1 MKPAVTV
8 NVNVVDLVLTSSAL
22 PLIVMVYVPV
32 GVEVVVVIERVD
44 ENVGVPVAV
53 PSVAT
58 GQLGAVHTG
67 PVTVV
72 ESVIDRLV
80 PPFRVAV
87 TVAEALLPCTTAA
100 DVGLTDKPYV
110 NGAPT
115 VNVNVVDRVLTSS
128 VLPLIVIV

>member
-1 MKPAVTV
+1 
-8 NVNVVDLVLTSSAL
+8 
-22 PLIVMVYVPV
+22 MVIDSD
-32 GVEVVVVIERVD
+32 EV
-44 ENVGVPVAV
+44 NVGVPLAV

-58 GQLGAVHTG
+58 GQLGAVQAG